1 VPTKRKKK
9 LLRGFC
15 ISLIAVV
22 LFWLILQ
29 FIVRFLLCRDVRNIL
44 EILDS
49 TINHSPVFSI
59 SDVLSNQSGFTI
71 NAEIQSS
78 ENKKCV
84 MQIISQTQRILANGE
99 ILQNDQN
106 RTFSLYLDSD
116 LLAFSPGQSSDLYYS
131 ISFDTFRQDIG
142 KLPVISWILQDS
154 TIDKFHERLL
164 SLSKIWNSTN
174 GFLKIPEIKLD
185 DNTNIQKLLWILPA
199 EIDIVS
205 LWQSEGTIPAVRA
218 LYKLRG
224 NQIPFGLEKVFGY
237 PNIKETDITAT
248 FYLNGNCLRMSELI
262 VCKKGERILQ
272 ISVEQN
278 RNVLQNTLRFIVRN
292 EVAEEESGEIAIFLN
307 TDGSEQWKIEGGQ
320 NDVSIHWIP
329 TSGELR
335 MDKRNNTLA
344 VYYQAYENGFSI
356 KTENIQN
363 LIRFLEIWNTEGAE
377 WNAGCKMD
385 ITKGADFQLPKLK
398 NLNEWSL
405 EDFVIILDWLDV
417 LME

>member
-1 VPTKRKKK
+1 MLLSVSSTTGIAIDVIIVGLILIFGFIGLRKGFFKSVLAMISTLAVIIISIFCASPLAK
-9 LLRGFC
+9 LINKIYDFTG
-15 ISLIAVV
+15 LIAGK
-22 LFWLILQ
+22 
-29 FIVRFLLCRDVRNIL
+29 LCKAIA
-44 EILDS
+44 S
-49 TINHSPVFSI
+49 MGTFY
-59 SDVLSNQSGFTI
+59 
-71 NAEIQSS
+71 
-78 ENKKCV
+78 
-84 MQIISQTQRILANGE
+84 SQTIPEGV
-99 ILQNDQN
+99 
-106 RTFSLYLDSD
+106 S
-116 LLAFSPGQSSDLYYS
+116 GK
-131 ISFDTFRQDIG
+131 DIVNNI
-142 KLPVISWILQDS
+142 PA
-154 TIDKFHERLL
+154 
-164 SLSKIWNSTN
+164 STN